1 MLMRIYGW
9 KNNVYFWI
17 DFVMGKMDKY
27 ILYVLVISS
36 IIMMEI
42 N

>member
-9 KNNVYFWI
+9 KKCVFWI